1 LTSSTQKTK
10 ARSTPECIKV
20 YPTTVTDFRKI
31 TAYLDNQ
38 KYEYHTYQLQQDRLD
53 RSLKTVMR
61 GIPLSIQIEEIQK
74 DLQEQ
79 GYETTK
85 IERMKN
91 KTGETTATTY
101 IELER
106 KYKSIYQITNSCNLS
121 VTVETYKSRNTYTQ
135 CHRCQLYGHT
145 QTGCKAKFKCLKCA
159 GEHSTHICTKL
170 KTIDAKCANCGG
182 PHSANFT
189 GCTFHPT
196 ETKTPET
203 PKLTK
208 AWNQTQQDQEPQ
220 ANAPSQTQTK
230 NATPEINTN
239 KHQNQTTESTASNTN
254 NGTQKTQNK
263 TDQIAQLIGK
273 LLIQFSKTKPTLQQ
287 KMDFITTISELIQII
302 NEH

>member
-1 LTSSTQKTK
+1 
-10 ARSTPECIKV
+10 
-20 YPTTVTDFRKI
+20 
-31 TAYLDNQ
+31 
-38 KYEYHTYQLQQDRLD
+38 
-53 RSLKTVMR
+53 MR

-85 IERMKN
+85 IERMKI
-91 KTGETTATTY
+91 KSGETTAATY

-106 KYKSIYQITNSCNLS
+106 KYKSIYQITNCCNLS

-159 GEHSTHICTKL
+159 GEHSTHICIKV
-170 KTIDAKCANCGG
+170 KTIDSKCANCGG
-182 PHSANFT
+182 PHPANFT
-189 GCTFHPT
+189 GCKFHPT
-196 ETKTPET
+196 QTKKPET
-203 PKLTK
+203 PKLTNV
-208 AWNQTQQDQEPQ
+208 WNQTQKNQEPQ
-220 ANAPSQTQTK
+220 ANAPNQTQTK
-230 NATPEINTN
+230 NATPKINTN
-239 KHQNQTTESTASNTN
+239 KHQNQTTESTAPNTN

-287 KMDFITTISELIQII
+287 KMDFITTITSELIQTI